1 MRPLLFFLRMFRPHL
16 KWLLGGVAM
25 ALLTLAG
32 MAGLLSLAGWFLTAT
47 ALAALVL
54 ANPAAFDIYRPG
66 AGVRFFALLRTG
78 ARYGER
84 VLTHEG
90 TFRVLSDLRAWFF
103 ARALPLAPA
112 RLQDLRSGD
121 LLNRVVADIDALD
134 TLYLRV
140 LVPAAMA
147 LGAFVLLVAVVPWLI
162 PEAALL
168 AALLMLLGGVGL
180 FWLAARLGMAAGRDL
195 AVLRARLRVEAVD
208 TGQGLAELLVYDRA
222 GEEGAEGGAAG
233 GGQRARLFDELD
245 GAFLRQQARM
255 SSLTGW
261 LTAAVGLTG
270 QAAVL
275 LAFVTG
281 AGLVQSA
288 ALTAPQLAFVM
299 LGLMALFETVAPL
312 PMAFQYL
319 GQVREA
325 AERLLSVAERAPAVA
340 EPAQPA
346 PPPKAH
352 DLRFEGVRF
361 RYHDHAPWALDG
373 IDLDLAAGRHVALT
387 GPSGA
392 GKSTLLHLALR
403 FQLAQE
409 GQVRL
414 GGVPVQ
420 ALAERDL
427 YARIG
432 SLSQGS
438 EIFAAT
444 VYENLLLGG
453 PEADGPAVWG
463 ALETAGLA
471 DFVERLPQGLDT
483 FVGENG
489 LALSG
494 GEARRLALAR
504 VILKDPPVLLLDEPL
519 AGVDPASA
527 TAIRAA
533 IRRFAAGRTLLWV
546 THDLTTLDGM
556 DEVLHMRAGR
566 IAERGSHAALLAADG
581 DYARTWRL
589 MTAGAP
595 SAAETGPRLP
605 GGWS

>member
-1 MRPLLFFLRMFRPHL
+1 MTPILFFLRMFRPHL
-16 KWLLGGVAM
+16 KWLLGGAGM
-25 ALLTLAG
+25 ALLTLLG
-32 MAGLLSLAGWFLTAT
+32 MVGLLSLAGWFLTAT

-54 ANPAAFDIYRPG
+54 VNPAAFDVYRPG
-66 AGVRFFALLRTG
+66 AGVRFFALLRT
-78 ARYGER
+78 ASRYGER

-140 LVPAAMA
+140 LVPAVMA
-147 LGAFVLLVAVVPWLI
+147 AAAFLLLVAVVPWLI

-168 AALLMLLGGVGL
+168 AAMLMLLGGVGL
-180 FWLAARLGMAAGRDL
+180 PWLAARLGMAAGRDL
-195 AVLRARLRVEAVD
+195 AALRAQLRTEAVD

-222 GEEGAEGGAAG
+222 GEG
-233 GGQRARLFDELD
+233 GGQRAGRFDRLD
-245 GAFLRQQARM
+245 AAYLRQQARM
-255 SSLTGW
+255 GSLTGW

-270 QAAVL
+270 QAAVV

-281 AGLVQSA
+281 AGMVQSA

-325 AERLLSVAERAPAVA
+325 AERLLAVTERAPAVP
-340 EPAQPA
+340 EPARPA
-346 PPPKAH
+346 ALPQGR
-352 DLRFEGVRF
+352 DLRFDGVRF
-361 RYHDHAPWALDG
+361 RYRDGAPWALDG
-373 IDLDLAAGRHVALT
+373 IDLDLPAGRHVALT

-403 FQLAQE
+403 FQLAQA
-409 GQVRL
+409 GQVTL
-414 GGVPVQ
+414 GGVPLQ

-444 VYENLLLGG
+444 IYENLLLGRSD
-453 PEADGPAVWG
+453 ADGPAVWG

-471 DFVERLPQGLDT
+471 DFVEGLPRGLDT

-494 GEARRLALAR
+494 GEGRRLALAR
-504 VILKDPPVLLLDEPL
+504 IILRNPPILLLDEPL
-519 AGVDPASA
+519 AGVDQESA
-527 TAIRAA
+527 VAIRAA

-546 THDLTTLDGM
+546 THDLTGVEGM

-566 IAERGSHAALLAADG
+566 IAERGSHGELLAAGG

-589 MTAGAP
+589 LAANGAP
-595 SAAETGPRLP
+595 TTG
-605 GGWS
+605 